1 MSGFLADTNIPSEL
15 TRPNPD
21 PRLVAFLKDA
31 GKEPIYLSALTLG
44 EIRKGVAI
52 LPDGNKRK
60 QLEAW
65 IETTMRPWFAGRI
78 LPVSEEIAER
88 WGLLAA
94 DARQRGVGLSV
105 IDGLIA
111 ATALVHELTLLT
123 RNVKDFEGT
132 GVSIRNPW
140 ES

>member
-1 MSGFLADTNIPSEL
+1 
-15 TRPNPD
+15 
-21 PRLVAFLKDA
+21 
-31 GKEPIYLSALTLG
+31 
-44 EIRKGVAI
+44 
-52 LPDGNKRK
+52 
-60 QLEAW
+60 
-65 IETTMRPWFAGRI
+65 MRPWFAGRI
-78 LPVSEEIAER
+78 LPVSEESAER